1 VANIYK
7 LSGAA
12 IRIDRIDALDR
23 VTLGSKEIVRLYI
36 SGLDGGYKLNFG
48 DDKEM
53 ADKVY
58 NDLVKAIE
66 EDLS

>member
-1 VANIYK
+1 MASIYK

-23 VTLGSKEIVRLYI
+23 VSLGDKQIVRLFI
-36 SGLDGGYKLNFG
+36 SGLDGGYKLSFG